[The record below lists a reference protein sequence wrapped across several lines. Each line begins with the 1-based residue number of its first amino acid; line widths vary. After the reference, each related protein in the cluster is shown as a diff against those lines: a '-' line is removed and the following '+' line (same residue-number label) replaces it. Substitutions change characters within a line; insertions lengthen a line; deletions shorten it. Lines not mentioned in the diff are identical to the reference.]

1 MLAAPS
7 PPPPACPHVCRR
19 WVGGQRRTHLT
30 PWQVGQGTSVPLDP
44 SPTLVPGLSGELEE
58 QRRFPRLPHTQEALL
73 DHFPGYCPEGPWPA
87 APHTVLASAPC
98 YQSPNFLPSLPHHR
112 RGGGYSGF
120 PAQASPCPHLTAC
133 WAGPHPRR
141 LASAPQTGPKAWGA
155 QRGPWKG
162 FRLVHPT
169 SQRAQQPDKTSLRRR
184 VAAGAAPAPLAPRGG
199 GIAAHTP
206 TPLPT
211 LDAVSSTSFFKQG
224 HLVSSQGDRLLGMN
238 LHVPMKA
245 PADMNWAAKAT
256 LTWLRVSG

>member
-1 MLAAPS
+1 MAGWPRHLCAPGSIPNPSARTFWGVGGAKKIPEASTYPRSTPRPFPRILPRGALACS
-7 PPPPACPHVCRR
+7 PPPQSWLLHPVIRAQTSSHLFPIT
-19 WVGGQRRTHLT
+19 VG
-30 PWQVGQGTSVPLDP
+30 
-44 SPTLVPGLSGELEE
+44 
-58 QRRFPRLPHTQEALL
+58 
-73 DHFPGYCPEGPWPA
+73 
-87 APHTVLASAPC
+87 
-98 YQSPNFLPSLPHHR
+98 
-112 RGGGYSGF
+112 GGGYSGF
-120 PAQASPCPHLTAC
+120 PAQASPCPHPTAC

-141 LASAPQTGPKAWGA
+141 LASAPRTGPKAWGA

-224 HLVSSQGDRLLGMN
+224 HLFSSQGDRLLGMN